1 MLPTRR
7 SQNWLP
13 GIFND
18 FFGNEWMEKSTSP
31 AINIIEN
38 DKEYKV
44 ELAAPGLTKEDFN
57 VRVTEENQLVVTMEK
72 KQEQK
77 DEQQDGRYL
86 RREFSYSKYQQTL
99 LLPDNVEQDKI
110 TASVQHGVL
119 NILIPKV
126 APEAEKP
133 QERSIEIQQYR
144 G

>member
-1 MLPTRR
+1 MLPTRK

-133 QERSIEIQQYR
+133 QERSIEIQ
-144 G
+144 